1 MSFRIWIPL
10 EFSLKYE
17 HAFPWDQ
24 AQLAQARLLPPVS
37 MPGLQVPPHLQRLQ
51 TSRMFWD
58 RVWKRI
64 ISSLTVFLRPFFISL
79 TLNVRNIFPTSK
91 GKKYPHGCPKEKKPK
106 QKNPPL
112 IFYWR
117 ISKGKLL
124 LCFCVMLLAK
134 RGQVSPSSRAG
145 TKVLLTGG
153 WAPSPGSERS
163 CQSFVHLL
171 GSRSSLPVK

>member
-91 GKKYPHGCPKEKKPK
+91 GKKYPHGCPKEKKTQTKKPSF
-106 QKNPPL
+106 NFL
-112 IFYWR
+112 LENL
-117 ISKGKLL
+117 KGKTFALF
-124 LCFCVMLLAK
+124 LCDVVGKEGSGEPFLQGRDK
-134 RGQVSPSSRAG
+134 G
-145 TKVLLTGG
+145 
-153 WAPSPGSERS
+153 APHRR
-163 CQSFVHLL
+163 L
-171 GSRSSLPVK
+171 GSVSWQ

>member
-1 MSFRIWIPL
+1 
-10 EFSLKYE
+10 
-17 HAFPWDQ
+17 
-24 AQLAQARLLPPVS
+24 
-37 MPGLQVPPHLQRLQ
+37 MPGLQVPPHLHLLQ

-64 ISSLTVFLRPFFISL
+64 TSSLTVFLRPFFISL

-91 GKKYPHGCPKEKKPK
+91 GKKHPHGCPKEKKPK
-106 QKNPPL
+106 QKKPSFNFIL
-112 IFYWR
+112 GNL
-117 ISKGKLL
+117 KGKTL

-134 RGQVSPSSRAG
+134 RGQVRPSSRAG

-171 GSRSSLPVK
+171 GSRPSLPVK